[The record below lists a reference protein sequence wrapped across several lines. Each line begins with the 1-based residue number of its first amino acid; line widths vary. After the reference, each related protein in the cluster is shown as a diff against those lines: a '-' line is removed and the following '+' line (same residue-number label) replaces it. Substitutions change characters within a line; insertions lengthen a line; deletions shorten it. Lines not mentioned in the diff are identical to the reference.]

1 MPSLNSTS
9 LFASAEEVLNE
20 LLNDLSTQ
28 MKGSQFYTDHKVY
41 LTNLIDIAL
50 NKNRNVVDVAK
61 PIIEEAFEDKEP
73 LSNKRLYISTAG
85 APVVGKSTILSWM
98 LDEQLENCI
107 AKDFAKVAELNDIKQ
122 QLPDSKHIVAAD
134 PDVYGIYKIARNKQ
148 HDLNESFYN
157 LWRELSIVI
166 DICVRI
172 KALDKG
178 FVVAHGTT
186 ATDQNY
192 AATTAALK
200 ELGYQH
206 HIIAISA
213 SEDIREVFYKTRA
226 HKSMYQCTPQDSQAK
241 QVSFYANMCK
251 KTGSQGAS
259 VYGRCIEQGAKL
271 SWFGYDENY
280 NLVCVLDNNTLK
292 NRGLLSDML
301 VENNYPGSSIE
312 SLQSAGIL
320 PKSNYYSLFAVA
332 ALGIAVVAGFVVKAG
347 QINEVDFGGI
357 AKDGFS

>member
-1 MPSLNSTS
+1 MPSSNNTS
-9 LFASAEEVLNE
+9 VFASAEEVLNE

-28 MKGSQFYTDHKVY
+28 MKGSQFYTGHKAY
-41 LTNLIDIAL
+41 LTSLIDAAL
-50 NKNRNVVDVAK
+50 NKNRDVVSVAK
-61 PIIEEAFEDKEP
+61 PIIEEAFEGKEP

-85 APVVGKSTILSWM
+85 APLVGKSTILSWM
-98 LDEQLENCI
+98 LDEQLENGI
-107 AKDFAKVAELNDIKQ
+107 AEDFAKVTELNNIKQ

-134 PDVYGIYKIARNKQ
+134 PDVYGIYKIARNKE

-157 LWRELSIVI
+157 LWREMSIVI

-186 ATDQNY
+186 ATNQNY

-213 SEDIREVFYKTRA
+213 PEDIREAFHKTRA
-226 HKSMYQCTPQDSQAK
+226 HKSMYQCSPQDRSEK
-241 QVSFYANMCK
+241 QIGFYANMCK
-251 KTGSQGAS
+251 KSGPQGAS

-271 SWFGYDENY
+271 SWFGYDQNY
-280 NLVCVLDNNTLK
+280 NLVCILDNNTVK
-292 NRGLLSDML
+292 NRELLSDML
-301 VENNYPGSSIE
+301 VKNDYRGSSIE
-312 SLQSAGIL
+312 NLQSAGIL
-320 PKSNYYSLFAVA
+320 PKSNYCGLFAVA
-332 ALGIAVVAGFVVKAG
+332 ALGVAVVAGLVVKAG
-347 QINEVDFGGI
+347 QINQVDFGGI